1 MPTWNW
7 AMFTLKKKSMAVNNY
22 QPTEAMAAAAR
33 RGLRLRE
40 NSSAS
45 NRGGTAVG
53 LARARQFANKESVS
67 LDVVKRTYSFLSRA
81 RVYYKPGTDTPG
93 TQAYLLWGGPAGLV
107 WARNILE
114 KERQDD

>member
-1 MPTWNW
+1 
-7 AMFTLKKKSMAVNNY
+7 MFTKKTMPAENF

-40 NSSAS
+40 ASAPS
-45 NRGGTAVG
+45 RRGGTAVG

-81 RVYYKPGTDTPG
+81 RTYYRPGENTPG
-93 TQAYLLWGGPAGLV
+93 TQAYLLWGGPAGLT
-107 WARNILE
+107 WARNILQQQE
-114 KERQDD
+114 K